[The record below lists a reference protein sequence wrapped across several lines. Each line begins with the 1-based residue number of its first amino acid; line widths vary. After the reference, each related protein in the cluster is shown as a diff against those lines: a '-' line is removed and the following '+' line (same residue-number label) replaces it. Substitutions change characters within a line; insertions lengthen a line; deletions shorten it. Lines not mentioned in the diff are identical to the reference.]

1 MVEWSNQKFV
11 GPGLQV
17 YGLATPLHFIAQ
29 VQDLNL
35 PHILR
40 IVRMTSIHWPH
51 QHFELLSF
59 LVHPNNAHFITC
71 RQEQTVKADQNENLQ
86 TRSYRSMG
94 WLRPCL
100 KVTVTVEE
108 AVSRFSSLAHFVD
121 NNYASLFA
129 MELKKLLI
137 NSKIVAFQITWDQA
151 QFSFRFVNKPLA
163 VAVRDN
169 VWEPLKLGLT
179 SGYFSNEKVS

>member
-1 MVEWSNQKFV
+1 
-11 GPGLQV
+11 
-17 YGLATPLHFIAQ
+17 
-29 VQDLNL
+29 
-35 PHILR
+35 
-40 IVRMTSIHWPH
+40 
-51 QHFELLSF
+51 
-59 LVHPNNAHFITC
+59 
-71 RQEQTVKADQNENLQ
+71 
-86 TRSYRSMG
+86 MG

-121 NNYASLFA
+121 ANYASLFA